1 MGRRVH
7 GLMDT
12 ATLSAPAFIA
22 QRKSLLLGRYYANA
36 HFRSLYEGLEQRCN
50 HQLQRHTDVRHFRIA
65 GANTNQQ
72 LRSSRVHHGRWKSL
86 DAEHRGYRSWR
97 VDSSVEVWTH
107 HEIGRASCRERG

>member
-12 ATLSAPAFIA
+12 ATLSAPACIA
-22 QRKSLLLGRYYANA
+22 QRKSLLVERYYAIA
-36 HFRSLYEGLEQRCN
+36 HFRSLHEGLEQRCN

-86 DAEHRGYRSWR
+86 DAEYRGYRSWR
-97 VDSSVEVWTH
+97 VVSSAAIWTH
-107 HEIGRASCRERG
+107 NVATEA